1 MRVRPLLDRGSL
13 AEPCLPPLEDPP
25 LPQYGPIPSGRQ
37 AGDVLPHGRGTLASL
52 GRAGRGVAGGAY
64 GGGRLSRPK
73 KMLPLLGQEPRE
85 PEVQKQPEA
94 ALGEADGC
102 VDDCC
107 SGAEETLE
115 APAETPRTR
124 QPASISETPEGGA
137 SLGPVERTVVRVEGM
152 DCASCAAT
160 VEKRVGQLP
169 GVYRAVVNFA
179 AGRLDAEHEP
189 GLALEEIEKAV
200 RDAGYEVQRAQ
211 EVERPPFWRTPRAI
225 SVSASAL
232 LFAFGLALGLA
243 GGPEVASVGAYL
255 AAIVV
260 GGVPIF
266 RAALAGLRARHMD
279 MNVLMSAATIG
290 AVGIGEW
297 AEAASVVVLF
307 AAGNALQVY
316 AIDRTR
322 GAVRTLARLA
332 PDEVLVRRGGYENL
346 VGAGEVAVGETVI
359 VRPGERLALDGEVVE
374 GRTTVD
380 ESPVTGESTPVEKG
394 PGDAVYSGSL
404 NGGGGVVVRV
414 LREASDSTLQRI
426 ARLVEEAQATKA
438 PAEQFVDRFS
448 RLYTPIVVA
457 AAIVLAVV
465 PPLLGGEFGTW
476 FYRALAL
483 LIIACPCALV
493 ISTPVTVVS
502 GIGAASRRGIL
513 VKGGAALEAAGRLK
527 ALAFDKTGTLTE
539 GRPVVSRVVALD
551 GHDEAGAVRLA
562 AALERRSE
570 HPLAHAILATAERYG
585 ASGIPPVINFRSVA
599 GRGAEGEVEGRR
611 YAIGSPRLFAEVGIS
626 LDGAKAVLEEA
637 EREGE
642 TPVVLGDKNGPIAV
656 FGLADATRS
665 EARATLESLRSVGVN
680 ELVMLT
686 GDAEGPARRT
696 AEILGVGYRAQLLPE
711 QKVERVRELVAEYGS
726 VGMVGDG
733 VNDAPALAASS
744 VGFAMGAAGTDVAL
758 ETADVALMQDDL
770 PKLAEAVRLS
780 RSAERI
786 IKQNVVVSLLIKGLF
801 VLLAPFG
808 LVALWLAVLADMG
821 TSIAVTLNGLRLFRR
836 GRA

>member
-1 MRVRPLLDRGSL
+1 
-13 AEPCLPPLEDPP
+13 
-25 LPQYGPIPSGRQ
+25 
-37 AGDVLPHGRGTLASL
+37 
-52 GRAGRGVAGGAY
+52 
-64 GGGRLSRPK
+64 
-73 KMLPLLGQEPRE
+73 
-85 PEVQKQPEA
+85 
-94 ALGEADGC
+94 
-102 VDDCC
+102 
-107 SGAEETLE
+107 
-115 APAETPRTR
+115 
-124 QPASISETPEGGA
+124 
-137 SLGPVERTVVRVEGM
+137 
-152 DCASCAAT
+152 
-160 VEKRVGQLP
+160 
-169 GVYRAVVNFA
+169 
-179 AGRLDAEHEP
+179 
-189 GLALEEIEKAV
+189 
-200 RDAGYEVQRAQ
+200 
-211 EVERPPFWRTPRAI
+211 
-225 SVSASAL
+225 
-232 LFAFGLALGLA
+232 
-243 GGPEVASVGAYL
+243 
-255 AAIVV
+255 
-260 GGVPIF
+260 
-266 RAALAGLRARHMD
+266 
-279 MNVLMSAATIG
+279 
-290 AVGIGEW
+290 
-297 AEAASVVVLF
+297 
-307 AAGNALQVY
+307 
-316 AIDRTR
+316 
-322 GAVRTLARLA
+322 
-332 PDEVLVRRGGYENL
+332 
-346 VGAGEVAVGETVI
+346 
-359 VRPGERLALDGEVVE
+359 
-374 GRTTVD
+374 
-380 ESPVTGESTPVEKG
+380 
-394 PGDAVYSGSL
+394 
-404 NGGGGVVVRV
+404 
-414 LREASDSTLQRI
+414 
-426 ARLVEEAQATKA
+426 
-438 PAEQFVDRFS
+438 
-448 RLYTPIVVA
+448 
-457 AAIVLAVV
+457 
-465 PPLLGGEFGTW
+465 
-476 FYRALAL
+476 LAL

-513 VKGGAALEAAGRLK
+513 VKGGATLEAAGRLK

-642 TPVVLGDKNGPIAV
+642 TPVVLGDEDGPIAV

-726 VGMVGDG
+726 AGMVGDG
-733 VNDAPALAASS
+733 MNDAPALAASS

>member
-1 MRVRPLLDRGSL
+1 LR
-13 AEPCLPPLEDPP
+13 E
-25 LPQYGPIPSGRQ
+25 
-37 AGDVLPHGRGTLASL
+37 
-52 GRAGRGVAGGAY
+52 
-64 GGGRLSRPK
+64 K
-73 KMLPLLGQEPRE
+73 KMLPVLGQEPPPAPVTPTTRRD
-85 PEVQKQPEA
+85 PENLRPA
-94 ALGEADGC
+94 
-102 VDDCC
+102 
-107 SGAEETLE
+107 
-115 APAETPRTR
+115 AETD
-124 QPASISETPEGGA
+124 
-137 SLGPVERTVVRVEGM
+137 RTVIRVEGM

-169 GVYRAVVNFA
+169 GVRRATVNFA
-179 AGRLDAEHEP
+179 VGRLDAEHDP
-189 GLALEEIEKAV
+189 GLALDEIEKAV
-200 RDAGYEVQRAQ
+200 RDAGYGVESAQ

-225 SVSASAL
+225 SVFASAL
-232 LFAFGLALGLA
+232 LFVLGLA
-243 GGPEVASVGAYL
+243 VGLAGAPEVASVAAYL
-255 AAIVV
+255 AAIAV

-266 RAALAGLRARHMD
+266 RAAIAGLRARHMD
-279 MNVLMSAATIG
+279 MNVLMSAATVG

-322 GAVRTLARLA
+322 GAVRALARLA
-332 PDEVLVRRGGYENL
+332 PDEVLVRRGDSERL
-346 VGAGEVAVGETVI
+346 VGADEVGVGETVV
-359 VRPGERLALDGEVVE
+359 VRPGERLALDGELVE
-374 GRTTVD
+374 GWTTVD

-394 PGDAVYSGSL
+394 PEDPVYSGSL
-404 NGGGGVVVRV
+404 NGGGGVLVRV

-426 ARLVEEAQATKA
+426 TRLVEEAQATKA

-448 RLYTPIVVA
+448 RLYTPVVVA
-457 AAIVLAVV
+457 VAVVLTVV

-551 GHDEAGAVRLA
+551 GRDEADVLRLA

-570 HPLAHAILATAERYG
+570 HPLAHAILTAADG
-585 ASGIPPVINFRSVA
+585 ADLPPVAGFRSVA
-599 GRGAEGEVEGRR
+599 GRGAEGEVGGRG
-611 YAIGSPRLFAEVGIS
+611 YLIGSPRLFAENGIA
-626 LDGAKAVLEEA
+626 LDGATEALEAVETA
-637 EREGE
+637 GE
-642 TPVVLGDKNGPIAV
+642 TPVILGNEEAPMAV
-656 FGLADATRS
+656 FGIADAVRPD
-665 EARATLESLRSVGVN
+665 ARTTLESLRGAGVE

-686 GDAEGPARRT
+686 GDAEAPARRI
-696 AEILGVGYRAQLLPE
+696 AEELGVNYRARLLPE
-711 QKVERVRELVAEYGS
+711 QKVEAVRELVSKHGDA
-726 VGMVGDG
+726 GMVGDG

-770 PKLAEAVRLS
+770 PKLAEAVLLS
-780 RSAERI
+780 RAAERI
-786 IKQNVVVSLLIKGLF
+786 IKQNVYVSILIKGVF

-808 LVALWLAVLADMG
+808 LVALWMAVLADMG

>member
-1 MRVRPLLDRGSL
+1 VR
-13 AEPCLPPLEDPP
+13 
-25 LPQYGPIPSGRQ
+25 
-37 AGDVLPHGRGTLASL
+37 
-52 GRAGRGVAGGAY
+52 
-64 GGGRLSRPK
+64 RPK
-73 KMLPLLGQEPRE
+73 KMLPVMGQAPPGSEAP
-85 PEVQKQPEA
+85 QGASPEA
-94 ALGEADGC
+94 TDACCGSGEDSYCEGEGNLA
-102 VDDCC
+102 
-107 SGAEETLE
+107 AATPKTRE
-115 APAETPRTR
+115 ANP
-124 QPASISETPEGGA
+124 QTPEGRVVLDG
-137 SLGPVERTVVRVEGM
+137 LERTVVRVEGM

-160 VEKRVGQLP
+160 VEKRVSQLP
-169 GVYRAVVNFA
+169 GVRRAVVNFA
-179 AGRLDAEHEP
+179 AGRLDAEHDL
-189 GLALEEIEKAV
+189 GLAQEEIAKAV
-200 RDAGYEVQRAQ
+200 RDAGYGVSKTEEAQ
-211 EVERPPFWRTPRAI
+211 KTPFWRTRRAL
-225 SVSASAL
+225 SVFASAL
-232 LFAFGLALGLA
+232 LFALGLALGLA
-243 GGPEVASVGAYL
+243 GAPEVARVGAYL

-260 GGVPIF
+260 GGLPIF
-266 RAALAGLRARHMD
+266 RAALAGVRARHLD

-290 AVGIGEW
+290 GAAIGEW

-322 GAVRTLARLA
+322 GAVRALAGLA
-332 PDEVLVRRGGYENL
+332 PGEVLVQRDGAERL
-346 VGAGEVAVGETVI
+346 VGADEVAVGETLV
-359 VRPGERLALDGEVVE
+359 VRPGERLAVDGEVIE

-404 NGGGGVVVRV
+404 NGGGGLLVRA

-448 RLYTPIVVA
+448 RVYTPVVVA
-457 AAIVLAVV
+457 VAVVLAVV
-465 PPLLGGEFGTW
+465 PPLLGASFGEW

-502 GIGAASRRGIL
+502 GIGAASCRGIL

-539 GRPVVSRVVALD
+539 GRPVLRRAVALD
-551 GHDEAGAVRLA
+551 GCGEEEALGLA

-570 HPLAHAILATAERYG
+570 HPLAYAILAAADGRNLPRVE
-585 ASGIPPVINFRSVA
+585 NFRTIA
-599 GRGAEGEVEGRR
+599 GRGAEGEVGGQR
-611 YAIGSPRLFAEVGIS
+611 YLVGSPRLFDERGIS
-626 LDGAKAVLEEA
+626 LDPARETLAEV

-642 TPVVLGDKNGPIAV
+642 TPVILGDEAGPLAV
-656 FGLADATRS
+656 FGLADSPRPD
-665 EARATLESLRSVGVN
+665 ARVTLEALRAAGVE

-686 GDAEGPARRT
+686 GDAEAPARRI
-696 AEILGVGYRAQLLPE
+696 AEELGVGYRARLLPE
-711 QKVERVRELVAEYGS
+711 QKVEVVRGLVSKHGD

-780 RSAERI
+780 RAAEGI
-786 IKQNVVVSLLIKGLF
+786 IKQNVFVSILIKGLF
-801 VLLAPFG
+801 VLMAPFG
-808 LVALWLAVLADMG
+808 LVTLWMAVLADMG
-821 TSIAVTLNGLRLFRR
+821 TSIAVTLNGLRLFDKK
-836 GRA
+836 RA

>member
-1 MRVRPLLDRGSL
+1 MSRPKRMLPVLGQPPKPEAPRDAPSEDAAACCTPGEADACCGSATRL
-13 AEPCLPPLEDPP
+13 
-25 LPQYGPIPSGRQ
+25 
-37 AGDVLPHGRGTLASL
+37 
-52 GRAGRGVAGGAY
+52 GVAGL
-64 GGGRLSRPK
+64 RTR
-73 KMLPLLGQEPRE
+73 
-85 PEVQKQPEA
+85 
-94 ALGEADGC
+94 EAD
-102 VDDCC
+102 
-107 SGAEETLE
+107 SEMLE
-115 APAETPRTR
+115 GDLAR
-124 QPASISETPEGGA
+124 S
-137 SLGPVERTVVRVEGM
+137 VVRVEGM

-160 VEKRVGQLP
+160 VEKRAAALP
-169 GVYRAVVNFA
+169 GMRRAVVNFA
-179 AGRLDAEHEP
+179 TGRLDAEHDP
-189 GLALEEIEKAV
+189 GLSVEDIEKAV
-200 RDAGYEVQRAQ
+200 RDAGYGVGRTE
-211 EVERPPFWRTPRAI
+211 EVERTPFWHTPRAI
-225 SVSASAL
+225 AVYASAL
-232 LFAFGLALGLA
+232 LFALGLALGFLGA
-243 GGPEVASVGAYL
+243 PDAARVGAY
-255 AAIVV
+255 ATAIVV
-260 GGVPIF
+260 GGLPIF
-266 RAALAGLRARHMD
+266 RAALAGVRTKHLD
-279 MNVLMSAATIG
+279 MNVLMSAATVG
-290 AVGIGEW
+290 AVGLGEW

-307 AAGNALQVY
+307 ATGNALQVY

-322 GAVRTLARLA
+322 GAVRALVRLA
-332 PDEVLVRRGGYENL
+332 PDEVLVRRGT
-346 VGAGEVAVGETVI
+346 GEVVVPADEVGVGETMI
-359 VRPGERLALDGEVVE
+359 VRPGERLAVDGEVVE
-374 GRTTVD
+374 GASAVD
-380 ESPVTGESTPVEKG
+380 EAPVTGESVPVEKG
-394 PGDAVYSGSL
+394 SGDAVYSGTL
-404 NGGGGVVVRV
+404 NGSGGLLVRATK
-414 LREASDSTLQRI
+414 RAGDSTLQRI
-426 ARLVEEAQATKA
+426 VRLVEEAQAKKA

-448 RLYTPIVVA
+448 RVYTPLVVA
-457 AAIVLAVV
+457 VAVALAVV
-465 PPLLGGEFGTW
+465 PPLLGGPLGEW

-726 VGMVGDG
+726 AGMVGDG
-733 VNDAPALAASS
+733 MNDAPALAASS

>member
-1 MRVRPLLDRGSL
+1 L
-13 AEPCLPPLEDPP
+13 
-25 LPQYGPIPSGRQ
+25 SG
-37 AGDVLPHGRGTLASL
+37 
-52 GRAGRGVAGGAY
+52 
-64 GGGRLSRPK
+64 PK
-73 KMLPLLGQEPRE
+73 KMLPRLGQEPRE

-94 ALGEADGC
+94 AFGEADDGC

-115 APAETPRTR
+115 APAATPRSR
-124 QPASISETPEGGA
+124 EVASISETPEGRA
-137 SLGPVERTVVRVEGM
+137 SLGHLERTVVRVEGM

-169 GVYRAVVNFA
+169 GVHRAVVTFA
-179 AGRLDAEHEP
+179 IGRLDAEHEP
-189 GLALEEIEKAV
+189 GLALEEIERAV
-200 RDAGYEVQRAQ
+200 RDAGYGVERAQ

-225 SVSASAL
+225 SVLASAL
-232 LFAFGLALGLA
+232 LLVLGLALSVA
-243 GGPEVASVGAYL
+243 GASEVASVGTYL

-266 RAALAGLRARHMD
+266 RAALAGLRTRHMD

-297 AEAASVVVLF
+297 AEAAFVVVLF

-322 GAVRTLARLA
+322 GAVRALARLA
-332 PDEVLVRRGGYENL
+332 PDEVLVRRGDSERL
-346 VGAGEVAVGETVI
+346 VGAGEVAVGETVN
-359 VRPGERLALDGEVVE
+359 VRPGERLALDGEVIE

-438 PAEQFVDRFS
+438 PAEQFVERFS

-457 AAIVLAVV
+457 VAVILAVV
-465 PPLLGGEFGTW
+465 PPVLGGEFGTW

-539 GRPVVSRVVALD
+539 GRPVVSRVVPLD
-551 GHDEAGAVRLA
+551 GRDEAEVLQLA

-570 HPLAHAILATAERYG
+570 HPSAHAILSAANG
-585 ASGIPPVINFRSVA
+585 VDLPPAAGFRSLA
-599 GRGAEGEVEGRR
+599 GRGAEGKVGGKG
-611 YAIGSPRLFAEVGIS
+611 YLIGSPRLFAERGLV
-626 LDGAKAVLEEA
+626 LDGATEALEAV
-637 EREGE
+637 ERAGE
-642 TPVVLGDKNGPIAV
+642 TPVILGSETSILAV
-656 FGLADATRS
+656 FGIADAVRPD
-665 EARATLESLRSVGVN
+665 ARATLESLREAGVG

-686 GDAEGPARRT
+686 GDAEAPARRI
-696 AEILGVGYRAQLLPE
+696 AEDLGISYRARLLPE
-711 QKVERVRELVAEYGS
+711 QKVQAVRDLVSEHGD

-780 RSAERI
+780 RSAEGI
-786 IKQNVVVSLLIKGLF
+786 IKQNVAVSILIKGLF

-821 TSIAVTLNGLRLFRR
+821 TSIAVTLNGLRLFRAKGASR
-836 GRA
+836 DRL